1 MSVIVFV
8 CGGKQKWEKGREF
21 DQRGGNERGG
31 NIKQSEGDYT
41 IDKRRDAEGGED
53 FGMGKREGEREW
65 WKDRKRPPQSHE
77 RRTVAGEIKKVER
90 ERERPPYSENQREGC
105 RFQRLFLSQ
114 HSSP

>member
-41 IDKRRDAEGGED
+41 IDKRRDAEGAED
-53 FGMGKREGEREW
+53 LGWERG
-65 WKDRKRPPQSHE
+65 RKR
-77 RRTVAGEIKKVER
+77 VVER
-90 ERERPPYSENQREGC
+90 QKATTSK
-105 RFQRLFLSQ
+105 S
-114 HSSP
+114 